1 MIDVQDGFE
10 MSICIRH
17 VQICA
22 QSRKRYCLVIIEIRI
37 VGSGGGG
44 IVCVEGSKKKRSWCV
59 GVDVECNV

>member
-44 IVCVEGSKKKRSWCV
+44 IVCVEGKKKK
-59 GVDVECNV
+59 